1 MQDKTAARAFLYS
14 GAALMVSL
22 AFALIR
28 SNWVSV
34 DEIRQLSSERAA
46 LQIEQAAIWRERLD
60 GIDKRLQ
67 DLTTRVKV
75 LELQENQRQKE
86 AAWAAKKQ
94 Q

>member
-1 MQDKTAARAFLYS
+1 MQDKTAQRSFLYS
-14 GAALMVSL
+14 GAALMVGL
-22 AFALIR
+22 GFALIR

-34 DEIRQLSSERAA
+34 DEIRALSSERAE
-46 LQIEQAAIWRERLD
+46 LQELQADLWRERLD
-60 GIDKRLQ
+60 GMDKRLQ

-75 LELQENQRQKE
+75 LELQETQRAKE